1 MCEITGDEKLWI
13 DDRKRNDGVKTK
25 QDYKRQQMVSV
36 EAAHQGEE
44 TA

>member
-1 MCEITGDEKLWI
+1 MCEITRDEKLWI

-25 QDYKRQQMVSV
+25 QDYKRQQMVSA
-36 EAAHQGEE
+36 EAAPQGED